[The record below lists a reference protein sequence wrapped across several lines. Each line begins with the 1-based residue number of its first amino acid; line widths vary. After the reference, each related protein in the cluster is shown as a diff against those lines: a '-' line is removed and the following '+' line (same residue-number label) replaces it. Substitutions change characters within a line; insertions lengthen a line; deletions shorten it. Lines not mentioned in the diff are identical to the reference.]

1 VNVTLPPLA
10 GPLADVWPLL
20 FTLAD
25 ERPTGWCLVGSQM
38 VILHAAAHG
47 VERPLTTEDADIV
60 VDIRELP
67 TTNVARWLLDQQFQ
81 LQDVSPDGIGHRFR
95 RGGIVVDILA
105 IDHADASDRT
115 TIPPARTVAV
125 PGGRRAMGR
134 VIMATVTTGKHA
146 GALPVPDWLGSVL
159 LKARAVLDVVD
170 ERAKHL
176 QDLALLLGLPEDIP
190 GWTDE
195 LAGQDRKHLRRAG
208 ELLDEATWRAVGRAI
223 DVRNAQAALAL
234 LT

>member
-1 VNVTLPPLA
+1 MNVTLPRLA

-20 FTLAD
+20 FQLAD

-47 VERPLTTEDADIV
+47 VERPLTTEDADVV
-60 VDIRELP
+60 VDIRQLP
-67 TTNVARWLLDQQFQ
+67 TMEIAQWLLDQQFQ
-81 LQDVSPDGIGHRFR
+81 FQDVSPDGIGHRFH
-95 RGGIVVDILA
+95 RGEVVVDVLA
-105 IDHADASDRT
+105 IDHADASSRT
-115 TIPPARTVAV
+115 TIPSARTIAV

-134 VIMATVTTGKHA
+134 VIVATVTTDEIA
-146 GALPVPDWLGSVL
+146 GTVPVPDWLGAVL
-159 LKARAVLDVVD
+159 LKARAALRVVD
-170 ERAKHL
+170 ERSKHL

-190 GWTDE
+190 RWTDE

-208 ELLDEATWRAVGRAI
+208 ELLDETTLQAVGRAI
-223 DVRNAQAALAL
+223 DVRNARAALAL